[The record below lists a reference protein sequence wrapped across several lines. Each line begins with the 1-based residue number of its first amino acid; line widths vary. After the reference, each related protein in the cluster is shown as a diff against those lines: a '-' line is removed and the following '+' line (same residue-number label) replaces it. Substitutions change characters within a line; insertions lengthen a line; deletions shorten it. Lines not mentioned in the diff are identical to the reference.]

1 MAKINTLY
9 MILTLKQKYAWSKFN
24 PILRLKCYRE
34 LQGGG
39 GKPCG
44 LAF

>member
-1 MAKINTLY
+1 

-39 GKPCG
+39 GKTMWSG
-44 LAF
+44 ILNV